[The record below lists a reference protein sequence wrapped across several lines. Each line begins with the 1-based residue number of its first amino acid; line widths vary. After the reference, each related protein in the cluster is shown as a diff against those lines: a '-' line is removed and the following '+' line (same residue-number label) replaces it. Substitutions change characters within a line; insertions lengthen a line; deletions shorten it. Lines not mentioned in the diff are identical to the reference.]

1 MHCHAA
7 QRQSESSQ
15 TSVHHCQFVAIR
27 TRRRTQAEQQSAPP
41 SRLWLFILHLTSAS
55 AVTLPRG
62 FRDRR
67 YHVCAWGAL
76 VDWRIR
82 TARTLRFVDAFVIVW
97 AISGAYVIRFGFDSS
112 GMEATFEASYIWL
125 SLVLCVAWW
134 LMLGAWNSRQSRILG
149 SGPDEYKR
157 VAAASLWLFGLV
169 AIVSY
174 VFRIDTARGYVGI
187 ALPAGLVGL
196 LLARWLLRQ
205 HLSVN
210 RQSGASM
217 SRLLVLG
224 GPGAVEHLA
233 SSLLKARHSGY
244 LPVAAY
250 MPGADPGI
258 TSEPITGLEVLGHK
272 ADTASILAAI
282 DVCKADAVAVSAG
295 VQLHP
300 QTLRHLGW
308 ALASRNVGLIMA
320 PALTDIAGPRIH
332 TQQVAGLPLIHVTT
346 PTLEGGQRVA
356 KRLFDLVTAS
366 VLVLLASPVMIAIAL
381 AIKFLSPGPILFK
394 QERVGMQGV
403 HFRMLKF
410 RSMIV
415 NAEQGLQDLESQNE
429 GSGLLFKIKRDP
441 RVTPVGRFL
450 RKYSL
455 DELPQ
460 LFNVIG
466 GSMSLVGPR
475 PPLPSEVASYEK
487 DVRRRLLVKP
497 GLTGLWQVSGRSNL
511 SWQDSVRLDLYYVEN
526 WSLAGDLLIL
536 LKTARAVFDSTG
548 AY

>member
-1 MHCHAA
+1 
-7 QRQSESSQ
+7 
-15 TSVHHCQFVAIR
+15 
-27 TRRRTQAEQQSAPP
+27 
-41 SRLWLFILHLTSAS
+41 
-55 AVTLPRG
+55 
-62 FRDRR
+62 
-67 YHVCAWGAL
+67 
-76 VDWRIR
+76 
-82 TARTLRFVDAFVIVW
+82 
-97 AISGAYVIRFGFDSS
+97 
-112 GMEATFEASYIWL
+112 
-125 SLVLCVAWW
+125 
-134 LMLGAWNSRQSRILG
+134 MLGAWNSRQSRVLG

-169 AIVSY
+169 AIFSY
-174 VFRIDTARGYVGI
+174 VFRVDTARGYVGI
-187 ALPAGLVGL
+187 ALPVGLVGL
-196 LLARWLLRQ
+196 ILARWLLRQ
-205 HLSVN
+205 HLSIN
-210 RQSGASM
+210 RQGGSSM

-224 GPGAVEHLA
+224 GPSAVAHLA
-233 SSLLKARHSGY
+233 STLIEARHAGY

-250 MPGADPGI
+250 MPGVDSKV
-258 TSEPITGLEVLGHK
+258 TREPESGLEVLGHK
-272 ADTASILAAI
+272 AETASILDAI
-282 DVCKADAVAVSAG
+282 DRCQADAVAVSAG

-356 KRLFDLVTAS
+356 KRLFDVFAAILLILIAGPFM
-366 VLVLLASPVMIAIAL
+366 VLLAAV
-381 AIKFLSPGPILFK
+381 IKVASPGPVLFR
-394 QERVGMQGV
+394 QERVGIEGK

-410 RSMIV
+410 RSMV
-415 NAEQGLQDLESQNE
+415 VDAEKRLATLESQNE
-429 GSGLLFKIKRDP
+429 GNEVLFKIKNDP
-441 RVTPVGRFL
+441 RVTPVGKFL

-460 LFNVIG
+460 LFNVLA

-475 PPLPSEVASYEK
+475 PPLPKEVAGYEK

-526 WSLAGDLLIL
+526 WSLAGDVVIL
-536 LKTARAVFDSTG
+536 LKTARAVFHSTG